1 MPVYN
6 LYSIDLLAKTEKCQI
21 FLHIFLQLFELII
34 DLCPIESSKRKKK
47 NREHKRMHLMFNQNT
62 KLNRVRTKR
71 EVTLTFKTLLENR

>member
-6 LYSIDLLAKTEKCQI
+6 LYYIDLPAKTEKCQI

-47 NREHKRMHLMFNQNT
+47 
-62 KLNRVRTKR
+62 
-71 EVTLTFKTLLENR
+71 